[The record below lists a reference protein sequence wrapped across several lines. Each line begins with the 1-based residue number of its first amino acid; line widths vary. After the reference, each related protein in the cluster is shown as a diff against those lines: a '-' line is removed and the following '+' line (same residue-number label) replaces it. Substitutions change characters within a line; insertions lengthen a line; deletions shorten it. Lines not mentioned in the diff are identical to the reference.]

1 MTKKLITIRT
11 DAEYIQAFRESNNPL
26 INEYIRKNMD
36 KFLAV
41 IKKSFSAFSDDTLHD
56 IFSDTITRMWEN
68 TQSGKLTE
76 EKLTSTLFSYM
87 LGVGIMVAHEHMRS
101 EKKIVRSE
109 LLTNAGDAIADEFA
123 EEEQTNQSFRY
134 SSFSAKQAWDEAG
147 WIDVVENPYVKYVQY
162 GHSERECME
171 EWTRLAEAYEKS
183 QKSKT
188 APTAASSEKDYRTII
203 IKDIVDH
210 MGKPCAPLLNLFYW
224 EKKSWTMIAD
234 ELEYSGADSAKTQKN
249 KCMGKLKSL
258 VINRLK
264 SVVL

>member
-87 LGVGIMVAHEHMRS
+87 VGVGIIVAHEH
-101 EKKIVRSE
+101 VRSSKRTVLAKLE
-109 LLTNAGDAIADEFA
+109 TSADDAECDEYIDD
-123 EEEQTNQSFRY
+123 EQTNQSFRY
-134 SSFSAKQAWDEAG
+134 SSLSAKQVWDEAG

-171 EWTRLAEAYEKS
+171 EWNRLAEAYEKS

-188 APTAASSEKDYRTII
+188 APTAASSETDYRTII

-224 EKKSWTMIAD
+224 EKKSWAMIAD

-249 KCMGKLKSL
+249 KCMGKLKKI
-258 VINRLK
+258 VENRLK
-264 SVVL
+264 AVIL